1 MACSVVIAGQP
12 MLNAFQVGSGLC
24 GGNLSMFVTAATF
37 VPCFLL
43 GAWLLVALYQRW
55 SSDKGNDLE
64 YMLTGSLGFAFIS
77 LAGVFFLG

>member
-1 MACSVVIAGQP
+1 MACSVVIAGSP
-12 MLNAFQVGSGLC
+12 MLNAFQAGSGLC

-37 VPCFLL
+37 LPCFLL
-43 GAWLLVALYQRW
+43 GLWLLLALYQRW
-55 SSDKGNDLE
+55 SRDKGNDLE